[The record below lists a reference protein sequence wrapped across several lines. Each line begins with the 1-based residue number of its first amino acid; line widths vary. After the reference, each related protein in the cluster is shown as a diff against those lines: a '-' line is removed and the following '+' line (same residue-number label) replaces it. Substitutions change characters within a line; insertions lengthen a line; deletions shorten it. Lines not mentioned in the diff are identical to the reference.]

1 MPQLFC
7 LWSTSTH
14 VALWTIITLGAPRV
28 FMHIYQG
35 KIIAQV
41 AFNGYFKRKNL
52 LLEQG
57 LELTNL
63 SSCLGWALSFS
74 QVLASLRLIT
84 LPTLKVRGKKISLA
98 VLLWAITDNT
108 A

>member
-1 MPQLFC
+1 
-7 LWSTSTH
+7 
-14 VALWTIITLGAPRV
+14 
-28 FMHIYQG
+28 MHIYQG

-84 LPTLKVRGKKISLA
+84 LPTFLA
-98 VLLWAITDNT
+98 STLGLLEQSYKQLIRARARAPSHLIE
-108 A
+108 